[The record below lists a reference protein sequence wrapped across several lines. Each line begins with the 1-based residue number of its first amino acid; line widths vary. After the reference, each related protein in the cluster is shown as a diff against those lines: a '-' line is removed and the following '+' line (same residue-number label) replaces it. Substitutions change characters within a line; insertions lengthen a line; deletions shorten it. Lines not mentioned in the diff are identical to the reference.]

1 MAKPS
6 LVITR
11 RIYPEA
17 IEALSAHFDIAFE
30 NQSSDTP
37 LTKPELIEKLA
48 QAQYLFCTVADK
60 VDAEVISAATQ
71 LKMIATGAVGYNN
84 IDAATCKVRGI
95 RLSNTPDVLTETT
108 ADFAF
113 ALLMATARR
122 VSESERYVRSGQW
135 KGWAFDQFT
144 GMDVHGATL
153 GIMGMGRIGGA
164 IAKRGAGFGM
174 QVLYHNRSQA
184 KQENGARLVDRET
197 LLKSSDFVV
206 LVVPYSPETHHFIQ
220 AKDIDLMKPTACLI
234 NIARGGV
241 VKDEDLL
248 AALRAGKI
256 RAAGLDV
263 FEGEPALL
271 PGFLELENVVLT
283 PHIASSSRATRGRMV
298 SLAAE
303 NLIAHVQGLPLKT
316 PVI

>member
-1 MAKPS
+1 
-6 LVITR
+6 
-11 RIYPEA
+11 
-17 IEALSAHFDIAFE
+17 
-30 NQSSDTP
+30 
-37 LTKPELIEKLA
+37 
-48 QAQYLFCTVADK
+48 VADK

-84 IDAATCKVRGI
+84 IDAAACKARGI

-144 GMDVHGATL
+144 GVDVHGATL

-174 QVLYHNRSQA
+174 QVLYHNRGQA